1 MYISIEY
8 STVLR
13 YIGFP
18 LRTGD
23 LVRFIQATEAQYPI
37 SGVKGETIH
46 TLLVLVLIVQS

>member
-8 STVLR
+8 SPVLH
-13 YIGFP
+13 YIGFL

-23 LVRFIQATEAQYPI
+23 LVGFIQATEAQYFI

-46 TLLVLVLIVQS
+46 TLLVLALVVQS